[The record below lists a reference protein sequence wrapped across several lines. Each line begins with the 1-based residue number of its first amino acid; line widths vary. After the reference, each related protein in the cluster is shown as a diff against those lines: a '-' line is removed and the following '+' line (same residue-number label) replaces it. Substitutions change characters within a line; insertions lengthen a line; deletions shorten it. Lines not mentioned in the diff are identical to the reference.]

1 MAGMDDYIAK
11 PIKPVE
17 LHAVIERVMGEAGF
31 EDLEPE
37 LQQESG
43 VDVVTADL
51 CVADLGATRD
61 LLDGDEV
68 ALQQLIRLFFSDFER
83 NRQNLEH
90 AQMKGDLTTIRNLA
104 HSIKG
109 SAGVF
114 NAVGAV
120 AAAQRLE
127 LVAKDGDTAGVK
139 RELPLLLAELG
150 NLAGVLRRARK
161 SA

>member
-1 MAGMDDYIAK
+1 
-11 PIKPVE
+11 
-17 LHAVIERVMGEAGF
+17 
-31 EDLEPE
+31 
-37 LQQESG
+37 
-43 VDVVTADL
+43 
-51 CVADLGATRD
+51 
-61 LLDGDEV
+61 V

-83 NRQNLEH
+83 NRQNLDH
-90 AQMKGDLTTIRNLA
+90 AQKKGDLTTIRNLA

-114 NAVGAV
+114 NAVSAV

-127 LVAKDGDTAGVK
+127 LVAKDGDAAAVK

>member
-1 MAGMDDYIAK
+1 
-11 PIKPVE
+11 

-31 EDLEPE
+31 ADIEPD
-37 LQQESG
+37 LQQESS
-43 VDVVTADL
+43 VDVATADFS
-51 CVADLGATRD
+51 VADLGATRD
-61 LLDGDEV
+61 LLDGDEL

-83 NRQNLEH
+83 NKQNLEH
-90 AQMKGDLTTIRNLA
+90 AQKKGDLTTVRNLA

-114 NAVGAV
+114 NAVGTV
-120 AAAQRLE
+120 SAAQRLE
-127 LVAKDGDTAGVK
+127 LAAKDGDAAGVK
-139 RELPLLLAELG
+139 REQPLMLAELG